1 MERIDQYTLFE
12 PKLMRSAAPLWE
24 SLRYIAQRVL
34 AILAVLGM
42 IYGLVAAE
50 VELARIEQI
59 TEPVSR

>member
-1 MERIDQYTLFE
+1 MEQIDQYTLFA
-12 PKLMRSAAPLWE
+12 PQLMRNAAPLRE

-50 VELARIEQI
+50 VELAQLEQI

>member
-1 MERIDQYTLFE
+1 MERIDQYPLFE
-12 PKLMRSAAPLWE
+12 PKLMRNAAPLWE

-50 VELARIEQI
+50 VELAQIEQI
-59 TEPVSR
+59 SEPVPR

>member
-1 MERIDQYTLFE
+1 MERIDQYALIEPTLIGN
-12 PKLMRSAAPLWE
+12 AASLWD

-50 VELARIEQI
+50 VELAQIEQI
-59 TEPVSR
+59 TEPVQR